1 MLVATLI
8 ILEEDSQGTSPR
20 NVLLFLPDLVTARK
34 TYFELA
40 LWNLGT
46 LLIGWNALLNVEIK
60 ISELF

>member
-40 LWNLGT
+40 L
-46 LLIGWNALLNVEIK
+46 
-60 ISELF
+60 